1 MVESSEF
8 RLFALTFR
16 EVIEARHFERVS
28 FKVKNKIFATLD
40 NERLSGT
47 VRLSKQNQTEVVFKY
62 TNLVQPVAGAWG
74 AKGWTL
80 LNLELI
86 DIEAMQEIL
95 VMAYNDIIGGDKKDG
110 KITFRI

>member
-16 EVIEARHFERVS
+16 EVVEARHFERVS
-28 FKVKNKIFATLD
+28 FKVKGKIFATLD
-40 NERLSGT
+40 DERLSAT
-47 VRLSKQNQTEVVFKY
+47 VRLSQQNQTEVLLSF
-62 TNLVQPVAGAWG
+62 TDFVQAVVGAWG
-74 AKGWTL
+74 ARGWTV

-95 VMAYNDIIGGDKKDG
+95 VMAYNDSIGGNKKSG
-110 KITFRI
+110 KISFRI